1 MSGEQIL
8 RFDETCLKVGKSRSK
23 LYEDI
28 RQGKFVQPRQLGPR
42 AIGFLASEVDDWI
55 RSRPLADASLQ
66 HIGKVSRA
74 RCRKSSADTDTELPE
89 TA

>member
-1 MSGEQIL
+1 VIGERIL

-23 LYEDI
+23 LYQDI
-28 RQGKFVQPRQLGPR
+28 REGKFIQPRKLGPR

-55 RSRPLADASLQ
+55 RSRPLADPSTQ
-66 HIGKVSRA
+66 HIATISRA
-74 RCRKSSADTDTELPE
+74 RFRKSSASAELPE